1 VPSACRRPRPT
12 GAIADAQLRD
22 AQQTIAGCHHKLARY
37 RAALEAGGD
46 PILVNQWIA
55 EVTSSGWRPSTSCVS
70 FAPPTGKTSTQPRSG
85 RCCSRSVT

>member
-46 PILVNQWIA
+46 PMLVNQ
-55 EVTSSGWRPSTSCVS
+55 
-70 FAPPTGKTSTQPRSG
+70 
-85 RCCSRSVT
+85 